1 MKSEIVLKTTEPN
14 QITKIEQIFT
24 SLPVNTQKAYKK
36 SITDYLDFMN
46 TGINEL
52 DKITLNEI
60 VEYIENLKNRYS
72 LSTVNVKLSGIKK
85 LYNVI
90 SVVTGIDNPF
100 EKLKAVNIKTNFSVK
115 HKSVRD
121 KVISRTEA
129 KQLSEYYTKS
139 GKPVFSVIV
148 KMLFGH
154 GLRISELLSIK
165 QKDIKRTGAS
175 YAAIRI
181 IGKGSKERFI
191 TIDKDLY
198 NSVKAIAGDDDLI
211 FPGLSRHNVTM
222 NIKRTAL
229 KILDKNITAHCLR
242 HSFATNLN
250 QNRPEMLKAISKYL
264 GHSTTAITSDLYIH
278 QELTENDLQIIGI

>member
-1 MKSEIVLKTTEPN
+1 MKSEIVLKTAEPN

-24 SLPVNTQKAYKK
+24 ALPVNTQKAYKK

-85 LYNVI
+85 LYSVI
-90 SVVTGIDNPF
+90 SVVPGIDNPF
-100 EKLKAVNIKTNFSVK
+100 EKLKAVNIKTNFNVK

-139 GKPVFSVIV
+139 GKPVYTLII
-148 KMLFGH
+148 KLLFGH

-165 QKDIKRTGAS
+165 QKDIKKTGAS
-175 YAAIRI
+175 YSIRI
-181 IGKGSKERFI
+181 IGKGSNERFI
-191 TIDKDLY
+191 TIDKELY
-198 NSVKAIAGDDDLI
+198 NSVKAIAGDNDLI
-211 FPGLSRHNVTM
+211 FPGLSRNTVTM

-278 QELTENDLQIIGI
+278 QELSASDLQIIGI

>member
-1 MKSEIVLKTTEPN
+1 MKSEIVLKQSENN
-14 QITKIEQIFT
+14 QISGIEQIFS
-24 SLPVNTQKAYKK
+24 SLPVNTKKAYQR
-36 SITDYLDFMN
+36 SITEFLDYMQ
-46 TGINEL
+46 TGINAL
-52 DKITLNEI
+52 NTITLTDI
-60 VEYIENLKNRYS
+60 IEYIENLKSRYS

-85 LYNVI
+85 LYSVI
-90 SVVTGIDNPF
+90 SVITGIDNPF

-129 KQLSEYYTKS
+129 KQLLEHYSNT

-165 QKDIKRTGAS
+165 QKDIKKTGAS
-175 YAAIRI
+175 YSIRI

-191 TIDKDLY
+191 TIDKELY

-278 QELTENDLQIIGI
+278 QELSASDLQIIGI